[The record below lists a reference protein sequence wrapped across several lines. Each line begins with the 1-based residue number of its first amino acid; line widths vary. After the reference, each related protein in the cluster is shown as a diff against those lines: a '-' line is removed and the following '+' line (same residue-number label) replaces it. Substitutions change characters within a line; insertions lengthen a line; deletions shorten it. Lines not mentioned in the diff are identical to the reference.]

1 MLEPPQS
8 NRRLDA
14 RHHSIA
20 APLAV
25 IALCAA
31 LTAEAC
37 SGDATSPRTGTL
49 TGNVVLQD
57 SWATTLGDFS
67 GVTVNV
73 DGLSLSAVTDTAGS
87 WRIDG
92 VPVGKHD
99 VVFKKATFGTGRI
112 AQQPVDESSTT
123 APPMFLAVTP
133 WEQAIIDSVHVVTR
147 TGRDYYVI
155 DGHLSAPPP
164 ATAKAVVVVGFLGRT
179 VAVSNDP
186 ASYGAWNQYVD
197 PTGKLSTFSISLQAD
212 AVRSTFG
219 VGSHAFAA
227 AYVTVPTCSCYP
239 NGPETTTVF
248 SNTGPRANVV
258 ELTVK

>member
-1 MLEPPQS
+1 MMESPRAK
-8 NRRLDA
+8 RRRA
-14 RHHSIA
+14 RLHLVA

-25 IALCAA
+25 LSLCAA
-31 LTAEAC
+31 TQGC
-37 SGDATSPRTGTL
+37 SVDATSPRTGTL
-49 TGNVVLQD
+49 TGTVVLQD
-57 SWATTLGDFS
+57 SWATTLPDFS
-67 GVTVNV
+67 GVTVSV
-73 DGLSLSAVTDTAGS
+73 DGLSLSAVSDTAGS

-99 VVFKKATFGTGRI
+99 VLFKKATFGTGRI
-112 AQQPVDESSTT
+112 AGQAVDESSTT
-123 APPMFLAVTP
+123 APPMFLALTP
-133 WEQAIIDSVHVVTR
+133 WEQAIIDSVHVVTK
-147 TGRDYYVI
+147 TGRDFYFI
-155 DGHLSAPPP
+155 DGHLSASPP
-164 ATAKAVVVVGFLGRT
+164 ATARAVVVVGFLGRT
-179 VAVSNDP
+179 AAVSNDP
-186 ASYGAWNQYVD
+186 TSYGAWNEYVD

-239 NGPETTTVF
+239 NGPEITSVF

>member
-1 MLEPPQS
+1 MMDSPRASRWRASFCSVAGPFGVVS
-8 NRRLDA
+8 
-14 RHHSIA
+14 
-20 APLAV
+20 
-25 IALCAA
+25 LCAA
-31 LTAEAC
+31 LVTQAC
-37 SGDATSPRTGTL
+37 GGDTTSPRTGTL
-49 TGNVVLQD
+49 TGTVVLQD
-57 SWATTLGDFS
+57 SWAATLPDFS
-67 GVTVNV
+67 GVTVSV

-112 AQQPVDESSTT
+112 AGQAVDESSTT

-133 WEQAIIDSVHVVTR
+133 WEQAIIDSVHVITK
-147 TGRDYYVI
+147 TGRDYYLI

-164 ATAKAVVVVGFLGRT
+164 ATARAVVVVGFLGRT
-179 VAVSNDP
+179 AAVSTDP
-186 ASYGAWNQYVD
+186 KTYGPWNQYVD

-212 AVRSTFG
+212 AVQSTFG
-219 VGSHAFAA
+219 VGAHAFAA

-239 NGPETTTVF
+239 NGPGTTPIF
-248 SNTGPRANVV
+248 SNTGPGANVV